1 MNVASTAGL
10 VGYPYVVAYAAAKH
24 GVVGMTRSL
33 ALELARTGIT
43 VNAVCPGFTDTPLLD
58 GAVATIVAKTGRG
71 EDAARDE
78 LAARNPQGRLIRPEE
93 VADAVLWLAGA
104 GASAVTG
111 QAIAVAGGEIQAG

>member
-1 MNVASTAGL
+1 MFHAFRNVRL
-10 VGYPYVVAYAAAKH
+10 P
-24 GVVGMTRSL
+24 MTRSL
-33 ALELARTGIT
+33 ALELVRTGIT
-43 VNAVCPGFTDTPLLD
+43 VNAVCPGFTDTPLVER
-58 GAVATIVAKTGRG
+58 AVATIVAKTGRG
-71 EDAARDE
+71 EDAAREE